1 VLSYRLE
8 GAPKGAAIDAAGVFT
23 WTPTE
28 AQWPRTN
35 VITVVVTADGDWTN
49 LGSKI
54 VASEETAS
62 ATDNTGVVPM
72 RLYRVVLVQP

>member
-1 VLSYRLE
+1 M
-8 GAPKGAAIDAAGVFT
+8 
-23 WTPTE
+23 PTE

-35 VITVVVTADGDWTN
+35 VITVVVTDDGDWTN

-54 VASEETAS
+54 AANEETTS
-62 ATDNTGVVPM
+62 ATNNTGVAPM